1 MPMGGL
7 SYPPAALD
15 VWASLPLLA
24 QTIGSLFVFS
34 LYGASPA
41 FYFIALFCP
50 GAPLP
55 KQKSWAPHAE
65 MQLALVWDGK
75 RVWIWP
81 RGPDGFC
88 FDFFI
93 CLLLCLTLAASL
105 WRILAFVINKSKL
118 KKQKRKKRCWRKQ
131 WHLEMYAKQ
140 CGDVFPS
147 LLKTWNTSSEADRVS
162 PSLVS
167 VAFLSCSPQQ
177 ATAKWSLYDI
187 LIITKGWG
195 FHMTLGVGLQSWA
208 VEGLSFWKCSQT
220 GGALQTLCTPR
231 LSICTIYTPR
241 WCLSF
246 ASQLGGVGESIINLT
261 LAQEHGL
268 IAPCLQFNLFNNSK
282 HRSEWGASWKIHI
295 PIQNMNVPVFGC
307 VGPELESDSL
317 ANRDPLQKHGS
328 RFKFLS
334 LLQN

>member
-118 KKQKRKKRCWRKQ
+118 KKKKKEKKV
-131 WHLEMYAKQ
+131 LEEAVTFGNVCKAMWW
-140 CGDVFPS
+140 CFPKS
-147 LLKTWNTSSEADRVS
+147 AENLK
-162 PSLVS
+162 
-167 VAFLSCSPQQ
+167 
-177 ATAKWSLYDI
+177 
-187 LIITKGWG
+187 
-195 FHMTLGVGLQSWA
+195 H
-208 VEGLSFWKCSQT
+208 
-220 GGALQTLCTPR
+220 
-231 LSICTIYTPR
+231 
-241 WCLSF
+241 
-246 ASQLGGVGESIINLT
+246 QLGGRSSLSIF
-261 LAQEHGL
+261 GVS
-268 IAPCLQFNLFNNSK
+268 CLPQLQPPA
-282 HRSEWGASWKIHI
+282 G
-295 PIQNMNVPVFGC
+295 
-307 VGPELESDSL
+307 
-317 ANRDPLQKHGS
+317 NR
-328 RFKFLS
+328 
-334 LLQN
+334 